1 MKNVP
6 QICIQLKNDTI
17 IKFEEKKS
25 ILYLSNPNKEKIT
38 CVQVDGCAIK
48 NGTKCDHLY
57 EYNQEEHFL
66 ELKGSD
72 IKHAVEQLKR
82 SIHELSSSAK
92 VYAEIVSPRS
102 SCIGNDIQLF
112 KKEFKKMNVTFNIHK
127 TKTTLQIKKNY

>member
-6 QICIQLKNDTI
+6 QVCVKLKSDTI

-25 ILYLSNPNKEKIT
+25 ILYLNNPKRLIVT

-48 NGTKCDHLY
+48 TGAKCDHLY
-57 EYNQEEHFL
+57 VYNDEEHFL

-72 IKHAVEQLKR
+72 IKHAIEQLKQ
-82 SIHELSSSAK
+82 SIHQLSSSKK

-112 KKEFKKMNVTFNIHK
+112 KKEFKRMNVILNIHK
-127 TKTTLQIKKNY
+127 TKTALQIS